1 MRLTTGKAVENMDMV
16 ELAHNCCYAE
26 DKKAR
31 YRDYDMDIDAREF
44 AKKLLVNLADD
55 AFIDDSDETFDEVI
69 HDYLQYGTD
78 NLVGLIALF
87 YQNLWAMADLRET
100 LKAYE
105 DAEEQGLLIRLPVA
119 EGTTVFGIIRYFF
132 RGRNENQ
139 YEICECKFELSMLR
153 EIGKTIFLTREEAE
167 AALAEKGGAE

>member
-1 MRLTTGKAVENMDMV
+1 MERLTVKWKPK
-16 ELAHNCCYAE
+16 L
-26 DKKAR
+26 
-31 YRDYDMDIDAREF
+31 YDTFDPIDVADNEYSKINF
-44 AKKLLVNLADD
+44 EKLLTKLG
-55 AFIDDSDETFDEVI
+55 E
-69 HDYLQYGTD
+69 
-78 NLVGLIALF
+78 
-87 YQNLWAMADLRET
+87 
-100 LKAYE
+100 YE

-167 AALAEKGGAE
+167 SALAEKGGAE